1 MNELATLFLLF
12 VGYSFLGWACESA
25 YCSFPAGRFVNRGFL
40 NGPFC
45 PIYGAGALLVVT
57 VLAPVRDRIP
67 LLFLAS
73 ALLTSAVEY
82 LTGLLL
88 ETLFH
93 AKYWDY
99 SDHRFNLRGRVC
111 LENSLMFGAMSVAAV
126 HFVEPAMLRLIGLIP
141 KPAVPFVAG
150 GFACYFVSDTTLTVF
165 EISSL
170 NGKLGELQQVL
181 DEIKEKAHTA
191 RVETIE
197 VLAETIAARLDEGTK
212 ARLRLLYE
220 RKEKLE
226 SGFHLLQRRI
236 IRAFPTMR
244 SVRNNE
250 SLQRIR
256 ELLQNYGKFI
266 RRG

>member
-1 MNELATLFLLF
+1 MNDIWTLFLLF
-12 VGYSFLGWACESA
+12 VLYSFLGWLCESI
-25 YCSFPAGRFVNRGFL
+25 YCSVPAGRFINRGFL

-45 PIYGAGALLVVT
+45 PIYGAGAMLVVA
-57 VLAPVRDRIP
+57 VLTPLKDSIV
-67 LLFLAS
+67 LLFFAG
-73 ALLTSAVEY
+73 ALLTSLVEY

-99 SDHRFNLRGRVC
+99 SAHRFHLHGRVC
-111 LENSLMFGAMSVAAV
+111 LENSLMFGAMSVGTIYFLQPALLR
-126 HFVEPAMLRLIGLIP
+126 FVGLIP
-141 KPAVPFVAG
+141 KAAVPFLSG
-150 GFACYFVSDTTLTVF
+150 GLAVYFLCDTALTVV
-165 EISSL
+165 EVTRL

-181 DEIKEKAHTA
+181 DEIKERAHTA
-191 RVETIE
+191 RVETLE
-197 VLAETIAARLDEGTK
+197 SLQETIEAHLDEGTK
-212 ARLRLLYE
+212 ARLQFLYE
-220 RKEKLE
+220 RKNRLE

-244 SVRNNE
+244 SVKNNE

-256 ELLQNYGKFI
+256 ELLYGRFI